1 MCKLNSHTMMSLHYR
16 SIYINLHN
24 SMDEERFQ
32 EEKIQ
37 GLLPKF
43 IRYFKKNSLL
53 ERYNKWHDQTF
64 AFLAHYWNLSRRLC
78 FYIKILLFLSFS
90 NLTDSGFFF
99 HFIITINNKLPFQNS
114 QKYKYLL
121 TFIHEK
127 CWIGW
132 SISWNQVKWKKY
144 Q

>member
-43 IRYFKKNSLL
+43 IRYLKKNSLL
-53 ERYNKWHDQTF
+53 EKYNKWHDQTF
-64 AFLAHYWNLSRRLC
+64 AFLVHY
-78 FYIKILLFLSFS
+78 
-90 NLTDSGFFF
+90 
-99 HFIITINNKLPFQNS
+99 
-114 QKYKYLL
+114 
-121 TFIHEK
+121 
-127 CWIGW
+127 
-132 SISWNQVKWKKY
+132 
-144 Q
+144 